1 MNLIRLFSDVMNIL
15 NKAPKRYDMPMN
27 PYYQIPNNNPNI
39 NLNPYQYGDFRSIN
53 NYYLNRIK
61 NFLYKEI

>member
-1 MNLIRLFSDVMNIL
+1 MNLVRLFSDVMSIL
-15 NKAPKRYDMPMN
+15 NKAPRRYDAQVN
-27 PYYQIPNNNPNI
+27 PYNHMPNNPNI
-39 NLNPYQYGDFRSIN
+39 TPPPPIYGDFRSIN